1 MDDIMYAYW
10 LANIA
15 GVGNRTIHQ
24 LHKYCGSARAVYHM
38 SGAELRRLYGIR
50 EEAAER
56 ISAAKKGR
64 DLQRDWE
71 QLLARGISFVS
82 LEQEAYPARLRN
94 IYDPPYGLYYI
105 GQLPPEH
112 ARAAAI
118 VGARECSAYG
128 RDMAR
133 RTAECLAKN
142 GVSIISGMAR
152 GIDGYGHEG
161 ALNAGMPTYAVLGCG
176 VNVVYPP
183 EHAALYERIVS
194 CGGIISEYP
203 PDLPPRVA
211 FFPQRNRIISALSD
225 LVIIIEA
232 REKSGSLITADC
244 ALEQG
249 KDVYAL
255 PGRVTDPLST
265 GCNRLIRQGAG
276 ILTSPQELIGELDFL
291 SEKIE
296 LPLEKSQRLVYS
308 CLDLHPKSVEELL
321 EQTALPAGELA
332 ELLFE
337 LEEKGLVQEAW
348 KNHYISVS

>member
-1 MDDIMYAYW
+1 MDDLMYAYW
-10 LANIA
+10 LANIS

-24 LHKYCGSARAVYHM
+24 LYKYCGSARAIYHM
-38 SGAELRRLYGIR
+38 SGAELRRLYGIT
-50 EEAAER
+50 EDAAVR
-56 ISAAKKGR
+56 ISAAKKNR

-71 QLLARGISFVS
+71 QFLARGVSFVS
-82 LEQEAYPARLRN
+82 LEQESYPKRLRN
-94 IYDPPYGLYYI
+94 IYDPPYALYYI
-105 GQLPPEH
+105 GSLPPEQT
-112 ARAAAI
+112 RAAAI
-118 VGARECSAYG
+118 VGARECSTYG

-142 GVSIISGMAR
+142 GISIISGMAR
-152 GIDGYGHEG
+152 GIDGFGHEG
-161 ALNAGMPTYAVLGCG
+161 ALDAGAPTYAVLGCG
-176 VNVVYPP
+176 INVVYPP
-183 EHAALYERIVS
+183 EHAALYERIAA
-194 CGGIISEYP
+194 CGGVISEYP
-203 PDLPPRVA
+203 PDMPPRVSY
-211 FFPQRNRIISALSD
+211 FPMRNRIISGLSD
-225 LVIIIEA
+225 MVIIIEA

-255 PGRVTDPLST
+255 PGRVTDPLSA

-308 CLDLHPKSVEELL
+308 CLDLHPKSVEELMEKTRL
-321 EQTALPAGELA
+321 SAGELA